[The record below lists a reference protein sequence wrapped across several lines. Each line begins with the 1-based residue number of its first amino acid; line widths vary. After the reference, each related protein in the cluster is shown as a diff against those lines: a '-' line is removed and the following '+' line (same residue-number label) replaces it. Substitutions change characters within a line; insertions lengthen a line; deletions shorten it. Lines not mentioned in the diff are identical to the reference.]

1 MPIPSQQPQ
10 RHAAD
15 YGDVA
20 ALQKRLMQAADK
32 LSAMAGNV
40 AMARHITTFDSDR
53 RKRALAMAA
62 APLLAAGQSSAAA
75 ETSARSS
82 PEYQAAMTELGKQY
96 TSAEKVLVEFETTK
110 LQWETARS
118 LLAVMRDSMKHL

>member
-1 MPIPSQQPQ
+1 MPIPQQ

-15 YGDVA
+15 YSDVL
-20 ALQKRLMQAADK
+20 ALQRKLTQAADK
-32 LSAMAGNV
+32 LSQMAGNV
-40 AMARHITTFDSDR
+40 AMARHVTTFDSDR

-62 APLLAAGQSSAAA
+62 APLLASGQSSAAA
-75 ETSARSS
+75 AETIARSS

-96 TSAEKVLVEFETTK
+96 TSAEKVLVEYETTK

-118 LLAVMRDSMKHL
+118 LIAFQRDLSKNL

>member
-1 MPIPSQQPQ
+1 MKIVTQ
-10 RHAAD
+10 AD
-15 YGDVA
+15 FSDCL
-20 ALQKRLMQAADK
+20 ALQKKLVLAADK

-40 AMARHITTFDSDR
+40 AMARHVTTFDSDR
-53 RKRALAMAA
+53 RKRALALSA
-62 APLLAAGQSSAAA
+62 APLLAAGESSAAA

-96 TSAEKVLVEFETTK
+96 TSAEKTLVEFETTK

-118 LLAVMRDSMKHL
+118 LIAFQRDLAKNL